1 MANKLSEIF
10 LIRSAGAS
18 LHTIPPTQ
26 AIAAASAPYVAMVVW
41 FAPCFRQ
48 ADYSLYVVP
57 FFHSLQYLIFVYRV
71 EDFEVHS
78 HKQIMAER
86 RWAFLAVGLIITGWL
101 AFEAFPGNL
110 DNVFGNERNF
120 GFSFF

>member
-1 MANKLSEIF
+1 
-10 LIRSAGAS
+10 
-18 LHTIPPTQ
+18 
-26 AIAAASAPYVAMVVW
+26 MVVW

-71 EDFEVHS
+71 GDFEVHS

-110 DNVFGNERNF
+110 DSVFGNERNF
-120 GFSFF
+120 GFSFYLLAANVFINIQAVGLRAPACGLAGFEQMGVSWLL